1 MKKTIA
7 ITGATSG
14 IGKASAWQLAAKGHD
29 LILIVRNEVKGKE
42 LINNLKSRFPTS
54 DFSSYIADLSDISSV
69 RQAAKDISQHFES
82 LDTLINNAGGILP
95 KYEEVEGVERTMA
108 INHLGHFVL
117 TLGLLSLL
125 KNSQDARIVNLSSEA
140 HRLAK
145 PGLIFNSSL
154 GKYAPMTAYGNAK
167 LANIWF
173 TMALHQKFKEDGIK
187 SNAVHPGVVTTS
199 FGKGFSP
206 FWDIL
211 LKIASPFMR
220 SPQKGAETSVFL
232 ASDTEAI
239 QYSGKYFKDT
249 KSVEPSSTAKDKEW
263 IEQFWEWSRAKTG
276 IDSSN

>member
-14 IGKASAWQLAAKGHD
+14 IGKATAWQLAAKGHE
-29 LILIVRNEVKGKE
+29 LILIVRNQEKGKE
-42 LINNLKSRFPTS
+42 LINKLKSRFPGS
-54 DFSSYIADLSDISSV
+54 DFSLYIADLADISSV
-69 RQAAKDISQHFES
+69 RQAAKDISQHFER
-82 LDTLINNAGGILP
+82 LDTLINNAGGILA
-95 KYEEVEGVERTMA
+95 KYDEVDSVERTMA

-117 TLGLLSLL
+117 TLGLLPLL

-145 PGLIFNSSL
+145 PRLIFNSSL
-154 GKYAPMTAYGNAK
+154 GQYAPMTAYGNAK

-173 TMALHQKFKEDGIK
+173 TKALHQKYGDDGIK

-206 FWDIL
+206 FWDVL

-232 ASDTEAI
+232 ASNPKANEF
-239 QYSGKYFKDT
+239 SGQYFKDLR
-249 KSVEPSSTAKDKEW
+249 SVMPSGAARNQKW
-263 IEQFWEWSRAKTG
+263 IDQLWEWSIEKSGAAFG
-276 IDSSN
+276 N